1 MVVAFVKAVTCFQ
14 TAVMLPVPP
23 ENSTMFPTMAAEKF
37 PVMLVMV
44 VVPIATASVVEMLT
58 VADWQEEQAAA
69 FLLLNWDMSVPVA
82 PCTKPP
88 PLVSLETVRTSQAVL
103 LDMAAKHGAEI
114 RIRNNPFIT
123 DTKSARLPVL
133 PL

>member
-1 MVVAFVKAVTCFQ
+1 MFIVMPVEAAMEESMVMVVAFVKAVTCFQ

-88 PLVSLETVRTSQAVL
+88 NTTFQIER
-103 LDMAAKHGAEI
+103 
-114 RIRNNPFIT
+114 FI
-123 DTKSARLPVL
+123 ALHMM
-133 PL
+133 